1 MWNTPN
7 VIQLSSKENL
17 RYPTQAKLI
26 RYYTAIIFLFL
37 SPIPSRKQ
45 KLKNIKMPFP
55 KRSFP
60 LLGGG
65 QAQRVNIDSVTLRQ
79 LDFVVTVTECESSS
93 ALREIPKQQRHINH
107 TCVNGIPSSHKC
119 SSGWCTKRLNIII
132 VEYNPF
138 SGQRVNGWSVDFWSM
153 KSNVAPPE
161 IISKHKQNV
170 RRRWFSLFCLQWTH
184 CHEKCE
190 RKRNKTSH
198 ERHVT
203 GIWNDVTL

>member
-1 MWNTPN
+1 MCWGFT
-7 VIQLSSKENL
+7 LS
-17 RYPTQAKLI
+17 Q
-26 RYYTAIIFLFL
+26 
-37 SPIPSRKQ
+37 
-45 KLKNIKMPFP
+45 
-55 KRSFP
+55 
-60 LLGGG
+60 G
-65 QAQRVNIDSVTLRQ
+65 
-79 LDFVVTVTECESSS
+79 DFVAIVTECQSSS
-93 ALREIPKQQRHINH
+93 AIGEILKQQQHINY

-170 RRRWFSLFCLQWTH
+170 RRRWFSRFCLQWTH

-190 RKRNKTSH
+190 RKRNKTSQ

-203 GIWNDVTL
+203 GIEMTLIFQRTSSCNQGN